1 MRMTGPDSARFEWG
15 TQYGPFG
22 GFLRRR
28 GPSPVRCPRPRMVA
42 RSGFSRESVMAGP
55 RWRRDHP
62 AGHDEN
68 VVNAAKAPS
77 APGAAR

>member
-1 MRMTGPDSARFEWG
+1 MGAGLAIALVVIGVTLPCSTRAARFEWG

-42 RSGFSRESVMAGP
+42 RSGISRESVRAGP
-55 RWRRDHP
+55 P
-62 AGHDEN
+62 
-68 VVNAAKAPS
+68 
-77 APGAAR
+77 